1 MAEQDAGMFERLAHD
16 LRGPLTPLRTA
27 AFLLRRGDMGPE
39 QQRELLEIIDRQ
51 TQRLSCMLQE
61 VSDWQSVVHG
71 RVQGRRELSELEIL
85 LAQACDALQ
94 PVDAIQLELGDE
106 IKPAGIAGDAQ
117 RLVQMF
123 ASLMS
128 YAQARSVD
136 GKVRVSGCC
145 VDSCVVVEIRY
156 QPRENTLTNVEDRID
171 FTRPELAP
179 FDEGLGW
186 RLMIAN
192 AIALSHG
199 GALSMDGVRIDDQR
213 AICVRLPMRA
223 SM

>member
-27 AFLLRRGDMGPE
+27 AFLLRRGDTGPE

-51 TQRLSCMLQE
+51 TERLGCMLQE
-61 VSDWQSVVHG
+61 VADWQSAVHG
-71 RVQGRRELSELEIL
+71 RLQGRPELSELEIL
-85 LAQACDALQ
+85 LAQASDELQ
-94 PVDAIQLELGDE
+94 PVDAIQLDLDDE
-106 IKPAGIAGDAQ
+106 IKPASIAGDAQ

-128 YAQARSVD
+128 YAQARAVD

-145 VDSCVVVEIRY
+145 VDSGVVVEIRY
-156 QPRENTLTNVEDRID
+156 QPRENTLTNGEERID
-171 FTRPELAP
+171 FTRPELTP

-192 AIALSHG
+192 AIALAHA
-199 GALSMDGVRIDDQR
+199 GALSMDGDRIDDQL